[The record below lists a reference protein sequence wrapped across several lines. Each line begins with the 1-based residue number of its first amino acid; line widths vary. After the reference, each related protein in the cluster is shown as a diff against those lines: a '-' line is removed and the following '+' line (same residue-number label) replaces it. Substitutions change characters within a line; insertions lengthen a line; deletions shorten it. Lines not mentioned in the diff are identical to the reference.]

1 MGRRVG
7 SGILLAV
14 LLPLAAAAD
23 WPAPSAHLRDA
34 IRNNRSAE
42 LELVLEH
49 PGLTETTAED
59 GKTVLM
65 AAAADGN
72 TKLLTALLDRGA
84 DPLAGNHR
92 GGTALMYAA
101 ANDAGDCARVLLE
114 RGAAVNARAENGWT
128 AITLASAKGHL
139 AMVDLLLDR
148 GADPNVPDVFGWT
161 PLMRAV
167 QNDRIAVVE
176 ALLASPRVD
185 PNRVNSMGRNALHVA
200 MEQGHCEI
208 ARALAGAGL
217 DPDKPDFSLHTPRS
231 LAIRAARC
239 LPR

>member
-23 WPAPSAHLRDA
+23 WPAPSTHLRDA

-128 AITLASAKGHL
+128 AITLA
-139 AMVDLLLDR
+139 
-148 GADPNVPDVFGWT
+148 
-161 PLMRAV
+161 
-167 QNDRIAVVE
+167 
-176 ALLASPRVD
+176 
-185 PNRVNSMGRNALHVA
+185 NSLHVA